1 MGRIERIVKRIILL
15 LLLLGGVMPVSVKA
29 DSVVPKSIRIFPEIQ
44 GYWFLD
50 GHLPFG
56 CEVTYTHG
64 GKRRTTGYLNGNLP
78 WKDIVCESEQ
88 AVFHGDDIIVDLYK
102 VRSNNNT
109 LIIRVHMRE
118 FSSVKSEFVLKIP
131 PLEELKVLLPQYEQ
145 PRYGK
150 KIDPFVRLQWVNG
163 ASYTFKSSDVKSLV
177 DHDSLS
183 LYFNN
188 TRFYGGPIVLPEF
201 NLEEPHTF
209 SLSAVWTSKP
219 WLNDTEV
226 YPYIGREHKV
236 WKFAVP
242 SGADARDQMA
252 APKGM
257 DGAEGFHG
265 MAGTD
270 APEVRVKLSWND
282 DKSRLIVEA
291 ANGIDFYRD
300 SFSPDEF
307 SLEIIARGGNGG
319 DGGRGGEGGAAP
331 FDDPYRAGI
340 GGRGGSGGRAGKG
353 ASVSIESTPD
363 TEAFLPCI
371 IVDNADG
378 STGKPG
384 QGGRGGVFSSGYG
397 VPTLLELLFPSR
409 NYDGE
414 PGIN

>member
-1 MGRIERIVKRIILL
+1 M
-15 LLLLGGVMPVSVKA
+15 
-29 DSVVPKSIRIFPEIQ
+29 
-44 GYWFLD
+44 
-50 GHLPFG
+50 
-56 CEVTYTHG
+56 T
-64 GKRRTTGYLNGNLP
+64 
-78 WKDIVCESEQ
+78 
-88 AVFHGDDIIVDLYK
+88 
-102 VRSNNNT
+102 
-109 LIIRVHMRE
+109 
-118 FSSVKSEFVLKIP
+118 
-131 PLEELKVLLPQYEQ
+131 
-145 PRYGK
+145 
-150 KIDPFVRLQWVNG
+150 
-163 ASYTFKSSDVKSLV
+163 
-177 DHDSLS
+177 
-183 LYFNN
+183 
-188 TRFYGGPIVLPEF
+188 
-201 NLEEPHTF
+201 
-209 SLSAVWTSKP
+209 
-219 WLNDTEV
+219 
-226 YPYIGREHKV
+226 
-236 WKFAVP
+236 
-242 SGADARDQMA
+242 

-340 GGRGGSGGRAGKG
+340 GGRGGSGGRSGKG
-353 ASVSIESTPD
+353 AVVTIESTPN

-378 STGKPG
+378 LNGKPG

-414 PGIN
+414 PGVN